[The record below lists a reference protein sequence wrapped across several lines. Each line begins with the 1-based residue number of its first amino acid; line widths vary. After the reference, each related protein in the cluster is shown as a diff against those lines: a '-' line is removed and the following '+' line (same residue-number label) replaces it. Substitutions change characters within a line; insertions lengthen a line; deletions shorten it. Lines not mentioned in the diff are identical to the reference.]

1 MNIAYLIS
9 AHNDAP
15 HLRRLID
22 ALPREAEVFVHI
34 DAKAD
39 IKPFL
44 EAASLPNVHFIEQ
57 RYNIMWGSFMQV
69 KYQMALI
76 KSALSF
82 EKSFDYLFSVS
93 GLDYPLWNAD
103 KIMTYLRENN
113 GKEFLWATCLTTKD
127 EAETRLYR
135 EYRFLN
141 NYCWP
146 YGTLKSK
153 FRVALRH
160 IVSALGIHKP
170 LMVSL
175 HGKECPMYKGGSW
188 WGISS
193 ALAHAVLDVYEHDT
207 QFTAYFKNSF
217 APDETFI
224 HTIAMNSEFARQC
237 TLINNHSKLELLSPL
252 TYIEYGDEIKV
263 FTEKDYNTLMAS
275 DKMFCRKTVTGI
287 SDKLLDMID
296 KKIK

>member
-22 ALPREAEVFVHI
+22 ALPREAEIFVHI

-44 EAASLPNVHFIEQ
+44 EAVSLPNVHFIEQ

-76 KSALSF
+76 KAALSSGRKF
-82 EKSFDYLFSVS
+82 EYLFSVS
-93 GLDYPLWNAD
+93 GLDYPLWSAD
-103 KIMTYLRENN
+103 RIMTFLQENK

-127 EAETRLYR
+127 KTETRLYR

-160 IVSALGIHKP
+160 IVSAMGIHKP
-170 LMVSL
+170 LIVSL
-175 HGKECPMYKGGSW
+175 HGKDCPLYKGGSW
-188 WGISS
+188 WGISA
-193 ALAHAVLDVYEHDT
+193 ALARTALDVYEHEE
-207 QFTAYFKNSF
+207 QFTAYFKNTF

-224 HTIAMNSEFARQC
+224 HTIAMNSEFAQQC
-237 TLINNHSKLELLSPL
+237 TLINDHSKLEHLSPL

-263 FTEKDYNTLMAS
+263 FTEQDYNTLMNS

-296 KKIK
+296 EKIK